1 MVNTKQ
7 KDEIKFAA
15 FMGIDWAD
23 QTHAWALQLPTHCGV
38 EHGDLAHT
46 PEALEGW
53 AAEVAHRFGGQ
64 PIAVAVE
71 QSRGALLFMLTK
83 YAHFVLF
90 PVHPATLA
98 SYRKG
103 FRPSGAKSDPSD
115 ADLLVDLLVHHR
127 EKLRRLNPD
136 SEQTRTLQLLVEGRR
151 KFVNDKTRYSNRLTA
166 YLKIYF
172 PQALHWFFE
181 VTSQIAGDFL
191 ERWPTLRHAQK
202 ARPETLRQFFRQHNS
217 SRSDSIER
225 RVQEIR
231 NAVPA
236 TQDAAVIDSCSTA
249 VLAWVRMLRELR
261 ETIASYDQ
269 KIETLARQHPD
280 FAIVDSLPGVGPAL
294 APRLIAAL
302 GTQRDRYASASELQ
316 CYSGIAPVLAT
327 SGKQHW
333 VHWRWA
339 CPKFLRQTFH
349 EWAVH
354 SLSTSAWAK
363 AYYDQQRG
371 TGKPRNTVV
380 RALAFKWIRILF
392 RCWKD
397 RKPYCEEIYRQA
409 LQRRKQLPARSS
421 PVQLQWK
428 TCAGFSKIAVV
439 TS

>member
-7 KDEIKFAA
+7 KDEIEFAA

-23 QTHAWALQLPTHCGV
+23 QTHAWALELPTHCGV

-46 PEALEGW
+46 PEALEAW
-53 AAEVAHRFGGQ
+53 AAELAHRFGGQ

-136 SEQTRTLQLLVEGRR
+136 SEQTRTLQFLVEGRR

-172 PQALHWFFE
+172 PQALDWFFE

-191 ERWPTLRHAQK
+191 ERWPTLRHVQK

-302 GTQRDRYASASELQ
+302 GTQRDRYASASDLQ

-354 SLSTSAWAK
+354 SLSCSAWAK

-380 RALAFKWIRILF
+380 RAL
-392 RCWKD
+392 
-397 RKPYCEEIYRQA
+397 
-409 LQRRKQLPARSS
+409 SS
-421 PVQLQWK
+421 
-428 TCAGFSKIAVV
+428 
-439 TS
+439 

>member
-1 MVNTKQ
+1 M
-7 KDEIKFAA
+7 
-15 FMGIDWAD
+15 
-23 QTHAWALQLPTHCGV
+23 
-38 EHGDLAHT
+38 
-46 PEALEGW
+46 
-53 AAEVAHRFGGQ
+53 
-64 PIAVAVE
+64 
-71 QSRGALLFMLTK
+71 
-83 YAHFVLF
+83 
-90 PVHPATLA
+90 
-98 SYRKG
+98 
-103 FRPSGAKSDPSD
+103 
-115 ADLLVDLLVHHR
+115 
-127 EKLRRLNPD
+127 
-136 SEQTRTLQLLVEGRR
+136 
-151 KFVNDKTRYSNRLTA
+151 
-166 YLKIYF
+166 
-172 PQALHWFFE
+172 
-181 VTSQIAGDFL
+181 
-191 ERWPTLRHAQK
+191 
-202 ARPETLRQFFRQHNS
+202 
-217 SRSDSIER
+217 
-225 RVQEIR
+225 
-231 NAVPA
+231 PA

-354 SLSTSAWAK
+354 SLSCSAWAK

-380 RALAFKWIRILF
+380 RALAFKWIQILF

-397 RKPYCEEIYRQA
+397 RKPYCEEIYCQA
-409 LQRRKQLPARSS
+409 LHRRKQLAARSS

>member
-1 MVNTKQ
+1 
-7 KDEIKFAA
+7 
-15 FMGIDWAD
+15 
-23 QTHAWALQLPTHCGV
+23 
-38 EHGDLAHT
+38 
-46 PEALEGW
+46 
-53 AAEVAHRFGGQ
+53 
-64 PIAVAVE
+64 
-71 QSRGALLFMLTK
+71 MLTK

-136 SEQTRTLQLLVEGRR
+136 SEQTRTLQFLVEGRR

-172 PQALHWFFE
+172 PQALDWFFE

-302 GTQRDRYASASELQ
+302 GTQRDRYASASDLQ

-354 SLSTSAWAK
+354 SLSCSAWAK

-397 RKPYCEEIYRQA
+397 RKPYCEEIYCQA
-409 LQRRKQLPARSS
+409 LHRRKQLAARSS

>member
-7 KDEIKFAA
+7 KDEIEFAA

-23 QTHAWALQLPTHCGV
+23 QTHAWALELPTHCGV

-46 PEALEGW
+46 PEALEAW
-53 AAEVAHRFGGQ
+53 AAELAHRFGGQ

-90 PVHPATLA
+90 PMHPATLA

-136 SEQTRTLQLLVEGRR
+136 SEQTCTLQFLVEGRR

-172 PQALHWFFE
+172 PQALDWFFE

-236 TQDAAVIDSCSTA
+236 TEDAAVIDSCSTA

-261 ETIASYDQ
+261 ATIASYDQ

-280 FAIVDSLPGVGPAL
+280 FAIVNSLPGVGPAL

-302 GTQRDRYASASELQ
+302 GTQRDRYARASDLQ

-397 RKPYCEEIYRQA
+397 RKPYREDFYREA
-409 LQRRKQLPARSS
+409 LARHQQRASKRA

-428 TCAGFSKIAVV
+428 TCAGFSKITAI

>member
-23 QTHAWALQLPTHCGV
+23 QTHAWALELPTHCGV

-46 PEALEGW
+46 PEALEVW
-53 AAEVAHRFGGQ
+53 AAELAHRFGGQ
-64 PIAVAVE
+64 PIAVGVE

-136 SEQTRTLQLLVEGRR
+136 SEQTRTLQFLVEGRR

-172 PQALHWFFE
+172 PQALNWFFE

-191 ERWPTLRHAQK
+191 ERWPTLRQAQK

-236 TQDAAVIDSCSTA
+236 TQDAAVIDACSSA

-363 AYYDQQRG
+363 AYYDHFQVDPDSVSLLEG
-371 TGKPRNTVV
+371 S
-380 RALAFKWIRILF
+380 
-392 RCWKD
+392 
-397 RKPYCEEIYRQA
+397 QA
-409 LQRRKQLPARSS
+409 LL
-421 PVQLQWK
+421 
-428 TCAGFSKIAVV
+428 
-439 TS
+439 

>member
-7 KDEIKFAA
+7 KDEIEFAA

-23 QTHAWALQLPTHCGV
+23 QTHAWALELPTHGGV

-46 PEALEGW
+46 PEALEVW
-53 AAEVAHRFGGQ
+53 AAELAHRFGGQ
-64 PIAVAVE
+64 PIAVGVE

-136 SEQTRTLQLLVEGRR
+136 SEQTRTLQFLVEGRR

-172 PQALHWFFE
+172 PQALDWFFE

-191 ERWPTLRHAQK
+191 ERWPTLRQAQK

-302 GTQRDRYASASELQ
+302 GTQRDRYASASDLQ

-354 SLSTSAWAK
+354 SLSCSAWAK

-371 TGKPRNTVV
+371 TGKPRNMVV
-380 RALAFKWIRILF
+380 RSLAFKL
-392 RCWKD
+392 D
-397 RKPYCEEIYRQA
+397 PDSVSLLEGSQA
-409 LQRRKQLPARSS
+409 LL
-421 PVQLQWK
+421 
-428 TCAGFSKIAVV
+428 
-439 TS
+439 

>member
-7 KDEIKFAA
+7 KDEIEFAA
-15 FMGIDWAD
+15 FTGIDWAD
-23 QTHAWALQLPTHCGV
+23 QTLAWALELPTHCGV

-46 PEALEGW
+46 PEALEAW

-136 SEQTRTLQLLVEGRR
+136 SEQTRTLQFLVEGRR

-280 FAIVDSLPGVGPAL
+280 FAIVDSLPEVGPAL

-354 SLSTSAWAK
+354 SLSCSAWAK

-397 RKPYCEEIYRQA
+397 RKPYCEEIYCQA
-409 LQRRKQLPARSS
+409 LHRRKQLAARSS

-428 TCAGFSKIAVV
+428 TCAGFSKIADL
-439 TS
+439 TP

>member
-7 KDEIKFAA
+7 KDEIEFAA

-23 QTHAWALQLPTHCGV
+23 QTHAWALELPTHCGV

-46 PEALEGW
+46 PEALEAW
-53 AAEVAHRFGGQ
+53 AADLAHRFGGQ

-136 SEQTRTLQLLVEGRR
+136 SEQTRTLQFLVEGRR

-172 PQALHWFFE
+172 PQALDWFFE

-302 GTQRDRYASASELQ
+302 GTQRDRYASASDLQ

-339 CPKFLRQTFH
+339 CPKFLRQTF
-349 EWAVH
+349 
-354 SLSTSAWAK
+354 L
-363 AYYDQQRG
+363 
-371 TGKPRNTVV
+371 
-380 RALAFKWIRILF
+380 
-392 RCWKD
+392 
-397 RKPYCEEIYRQA
+397 
-409 LQRRKQLPARSS
+409 
-421 PVQLQWK
+421 
-428 TCAGFSKIAVV
+428 
-439 TS
+439 